1 MVSRS
6 QISWLLILLSWTLPP
21 QVCVLLCLHT
31 SDHSATCC
39 YACFTVHECLNAER
53 DEAGWVCEERWE
65 ELRKLG
71 QAGGWLVDH
80 QQVCSMC
87 CTCLVMLPSAA
98 SCCKQHKLVQSACM
112 LYQSHLRSCH
122 GLSVQRG

>member
-6 QISWLLILLSWTLPP
+6 QIFRLLILLSWTLPL

-39 YACFTVHECLNAER
+39 YACFTVHECLNAEH

-80 QQVCSMC
+80 QQVCSMH
-87 CTCLVMLPSAA
+87 LPGDVAK
-98 SCCKQHKLVQSACM
+98 CCM
-112 LYQSHLRSCH
+112 LLQTAQGGASGMHA
-122 GLSVQRG
+122 GSVTSA